1 MNDNLTMTN
10 LLLDFGADPN
20 CRTEYNFGYETP
32 LSIASQNNYFEV
44 KYNLSDCKIIT

>member
-10 LLLDFGADPN
+10 LLLDFGANPN

-44 KYNLSDCKIIT
+44 NNK